1 MMISCLLPIVPSIFS
16 FMTSQRKREAEQGVR
31 WYKAA
36 KRRRESKHKIE
47 ADNTLL
53 ELARLPN
60 DDQEG
65 TVPCLT

>member
-1 MMISCLLPIVPSIFS
+1 MMTFCLL
-16 FMTSQRKREAEQGVR
+16 QRKREAEQGVR
-31 WYKAA
+31 RYEAA

-65 TVPCLT
+65 TVPCLLGIVCDAVFVGT